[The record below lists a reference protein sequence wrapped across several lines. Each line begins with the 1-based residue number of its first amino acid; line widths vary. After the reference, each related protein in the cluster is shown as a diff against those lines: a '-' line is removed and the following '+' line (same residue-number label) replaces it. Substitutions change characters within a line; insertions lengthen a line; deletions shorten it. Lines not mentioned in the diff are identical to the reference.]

1 MLHPIILEQ
10 TLLNVL
16 FAVLA
21 FDNASHYL
29 IEVFVTLV
37 KIIGINLASAII
49 EA

>member
-10 TLLNVL
+10 TLLNIL

-21 FDNASHYL
+21 LNNASHYL
-29 IEVFVTLV
+29 VEVFVTLV
-37 KIIGINLASAII
+37 KIVGIYFASAII